1 MYYGYAVGRWEG
13 NNTLVVD
20 TIGMD
25 DKTWVDRRG
34 YPHSIDAHVIERY
47 TRTDHNHMSV
57 TETMEDP
64 AYYTAPFVI
73 AKADYKW
80 IAGQDEAKVAIPFSN
95 VYLFIPSE
103 AFEYMKVVC
112 APVDEV

>member
-1 MYYGYAVGRWEG
+1 
-13 NNTLVVD
+13 
-20 TIGMD
+20 
-25 DKTWVDRRG
+25 VDRRG

-73 AKADYKW
+73 AKADYRL
-80 IAGQDEAKVAIPFSN
+80 IAGQDDTKVSIPFSN
-95 VYLFIPSE
+95 EYMCIPSE
-103 AFEYMKVVC
+103 AIEYMKLVGTP
-112 APVDEV
+112 ADEYTVTCEGAKVKDNK